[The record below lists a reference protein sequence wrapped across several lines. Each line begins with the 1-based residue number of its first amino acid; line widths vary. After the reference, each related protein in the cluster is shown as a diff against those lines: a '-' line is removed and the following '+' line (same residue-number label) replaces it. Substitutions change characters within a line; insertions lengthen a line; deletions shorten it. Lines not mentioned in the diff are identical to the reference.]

1 MSFISEME
9 RDRIYEEIEGKS
21 FSKSRGGFF
30 SKLLSI
36 ALLLSVGFAS
46 GSIYSTF
53 TQVKIANNNN
63 ATITTNSPT
72 KLTSINNSQNTS
84 SNNNALY
91 SQTSLAAVV
100 EKTANSVVEITQYAT
115 TQSFYSNSSS
125 LTPQGNGSGVIISKD
140 GYILTN
146 NHVIN
151 GAEKITIRLRN
162 GEEHEAKLV
171 GKDAKTDIAIIKVE
185 ADNLSPANIAD
196 SSKTLV
202 GDFVMAI
209 GNPLGKLGGT
219 VTYGFVSALEREI
232 NLDSSTKNLMQFD
245 AAVNPGNSGGG
256 LFNVYG
262 ELIGVVS
269 AKSTGYDVEGLG
281 FAIPINDVKQVI
293 DDILEHGYATNR
305 PYLGVSLDNSA
316 YTTGGNPFG
325 GSIFDLLYTQVQ
337 YGAKVVNVEKGS
349 PADKGGIEA
358 NDIIVSIGGKVIT
371 SASDATSEIQNYNV
385 GDEVEIGII
394 RENRTYTKKV
404 TLAEYKGQ

>member
-1 MSFISEME
+1 MSFISDME

-53 TQVKIANNNN
+53 TQVKVAKDSDSLAVNSSN
-63 ATITTNSPT
+63 ATSGTFITSNGE
-72 KLTSINNSQNTS
+72 KS
-84 SNNNALY
+84 SLY
-91 SQTSLAAVV
+91 TQTSLAGIV
-100 EKTANSVVEITQYAT
+100 EKTADSVVEITQYTT
-115 TQSFYSNSSS
+115 TQSYFNSSYTS
-125 LTPQGNGSGVIISKD
+125 EGNGSGVIISED

-146 NHVIN
+146 NHVIS
-151 GAEKITIRLRN
+151 GAERISVRLRN
-162 GEEHEAKLV
+162 DEEYEAKLI
-171 GKDAKTDIAIIKVE
+171 GKDSKTDIAIIKIE
-185 ADNLSPANIAD
+185 ADNLKPAIIAD

-202 GDFVMAI
+202 GDFVLAI
-209 GNPLGKLGGT
+209 GNPLGRLGGT
-219 VTYGFVSALEREI
+219 VTYGFISALEREI

-256 LFNVYG
+256 LFNVRG

-293 DDILEHGYATNR
+293 DDILERGYATNR
-305 PYLGVSLDNSA
+305 PYLGVSLDNST
-316 YTTGGNPFG
+316 YTTGNPYG
-325 GSIFDLLYTQVQ
+325 GSIFDLFYSQIQ
-337 YGAKVVNVEKGS
+337 YGARVSSVEKGS
-349 PADKGGIEA
+349 PADKAGIEA
-358 NDIIVSIGGKVIT
+358 NDIIVSIGGTVVS

-394 RENRTYTKKV
+394 RNNRTFTKKA
-404 TLAEYKGQ
+404 TLTEYKGQ